1 MIKWDKAL
9 GAGPG
14 HACACVLPTI
24 CVVSLGCITFGDI
37 MIDRKI
43 VFLLSEVKPA
53 GLSVSLVQRQ
63 SLQRDARLGSV
74 RLFSQQQLLPALLRN
89 SG

>member
-1 MIKWDKAL
+1 
-9 GAGPG
+9 
-14 HACACVLPTI
+14 
-24 CVVSLGCITFGDI
+24 